1 LLEQSQDRWR
11 GMWMLPK
18 LATVPTK
25 RKPLHTSEFPFT
37 NHRITL
43 TVFPQ
48 RAARQSKKTFQRWFR
63 IDGLE
68 SIPLPS
74 PHRRALEMLI
84 SERSQ
89 NFCDPATQT

>member
-1 LLEQSQDRWR
+1 VKGGQVLLEQSQDRWR

-18 LATVPTK
+18 LRIVPPK
-25 RKPLHTSEFPFT
+25 RKPMHISEFPFT

-48 RAARQSKKTFQRWFR
+48 RAAGDSQKSFQCWFP
-63 IDGLE
+63 IDGLA

-74 PHRRALEMLI
+74 PHRRALEALI
-84 SERSQ
+84 KP
-89 NFCDPATQT
+89 FAAV